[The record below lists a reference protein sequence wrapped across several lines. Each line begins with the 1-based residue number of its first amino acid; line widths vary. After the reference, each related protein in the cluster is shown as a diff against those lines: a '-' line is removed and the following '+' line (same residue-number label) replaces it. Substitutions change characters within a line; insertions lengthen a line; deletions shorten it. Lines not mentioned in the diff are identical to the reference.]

1 MSAAHPGK
9 RCLHCDRP
17 LRPPLPG
24 WSKFC
29 SKTCRME
36 AQTKRSAEW
45 RHTPDG
51 WLWWALYLA
60 RRRAG
65 SLKIPFAL
73 VREDLTPP
81 PKVCPVLGIKLDYGK
96 KRYVGDTRDESPS
109 LDRVIDERGYV
120 SGNVRVISY
129 RANRIKNN
137 GTLEEH
143 RAIVKY
149 LKKETRR

>member
-1 MSAAHPGK
+1 M
-9 RCLHCDRP
+9 
-17 LRPPLPG
+17 
-24 WSKFC
+24 
-29 SKTCRME
+29 
-36 AQTKRSAEW
+36 
-45 RHTPDG
+45 DG
-51 WLWWALYLA
+51 SGGLYLA
-60 RRRAG
+60 RRRAA

-73 VREDLTPP
+73 AREDLTPLP
-81 PKVCPVLGIKLDYGK
+81 EVCPVLGITLDYGK
-96 KRYVGDTRDESPS
+96 KKYVGDTRDEAPS

-149 LKKETRR
+149 LKKELGR